1 MECKGGKMGCKRG
14 EISFRAVGNA
24 LKKGRNTCWSETSHF
39 KEGGVDSM
47 DYF

>member
-1 MECKGGKMGCKRG
+1 MECKGGEMGCKVG
-14 EISFRAVGNA
+14 ESSSLCEGND
-24 LKKGRNTCWSETSHF
+24 LKKERNSCRSETSHF